1 MFGGLLA
8 SAIANMQ
15 GVRGY
20 NSWRWV
26 FILEGIATILIG
38 IVAYFL
44 VADFP
49 TEASW
54 LSGEEREFVL
64 ARTAKDDWSTED
76 KDIILARSATDDRA
90 ASRVTVA
97 KVISFFGSVKNLL
110 GGFMY
115 FGKSSSL
122 HYTYTLLKVKSRCHC
137 PNILY
142 ILRSLPLPGLID

>member
-26 FILEGIATILIG
+26 FILEGIATIIIG
-38 IVAYFL
+38 IIAYFL

-49 TEASW
+49 ADARW
-54 LSGEEREFVL
+54 LSAEEREYVL
-64 ARTAKDDWSTED
+64 ARTA
-76 KDIILARSATDDRA
+76 TDDGT
-90 ASRVTVA
+90 ASPVTVR
-97 KVISFFGSVKNLL
+97 KVVSFFGSAKNLI

-115 FGKSSSL
+115 FGKSYHCPSVIGLWLMFKFRRHRPNIWCVLHSL
-122 HYTYTLLKVKSRCHC
+122 IRDRQTNVANQPTPTLL
-137 PNILY
+137 PQ
-142 ILRSLPLPGLID
+142 

>member
-26 FILEGIATILIG
+26 FILEGIATIIISIL
-38 IVAYFL
+38 AYFL

-49 TEASW
+49 ADVRW
-54 LSGEEREFVL
+54 LNAEEKEFVL
-64 ARTAKDDWSTED
+64 ARTA
-76 KDIILARSATDDRA
+76 TDDGT
-90 ASRVTVA
+90 ASPVTVSE
-97 KVISFFGSVKNLL
+97 VVSFFGIAKNII

-115 FGKSSSL
+115 FGKSWFA
-122 HYTYTLLKVKSRCHC
+122 H
-137 PNILY
+137 LY
-142 ILRSLPLPGLID
+142 MNFS

>member
-26 FILEGIATILIG
+26 FILEGIATIIIG
-38 IVAYFL
+38 ILAYFL

-49 TEASW
+49 ADVRW
-54 LSGEEREFVL
+54 LSAEEKEFVL
-64 ARTAKDDWSTED
+64 ARTA
-76 KDIILARSATDDRA
+76 TDDGK
-90 ASRVTVA
+90 ASPVTVSE
-97 KVISFFGSVKNLL
+97 VVSFFGSAKNII

-115 FGKSSSL
+115 FGKSWFA
-122 HYTYTLLKVKSRCHC
+122 H
-137 PNILY
+137 LY
-142 ILRSLPLPGLID
+142 INHS